1 MAVPNVRTGPVV
13 VGLVLVAFVA
23 AACTSGAAPTSSPT
37 ASLSA
42 VASVSATASP
52 ATASPAASSGGGRY
66 GGGSPA
72 AGSPA
77 TGSVVV
83 NMATT
88 TLGPVLTA
96 ANGLTLYVHAGDTA
110 TSSTCTGGCATA
122 WPPLAVA
129 AGGSATAGAGV
140 TGTLGTLTRADGTTQ
155 VTYKGLPLYG
165 WQNDTKPG
173 DVTGQNIAGFTVAKP

>member
-1 MAVPNVRTGPVV
+1 MAVPNLRTGPVAI
-13 VGLVLVAFVA
+13 GLVLVALVA
-23 AACTSGAAPTSSPT
+23 AACTSGAAPTSSAT

-42 VASVSATASP
+42 AGSASATASP
-52 ATASPAASSGGGRY
+52 VANSGGGRY

-129 AGGSATAGAGV
+129 AGGSATAGPGV
-140 TGTLGTLTRADGTTQ
+140 TGSLGTLTRADGTTQ

-165 WQNDTKPG
+165 WMNDTKPG
-173 DVTGQNIAGFTVAKP
+173 DVTGQNVNGFTVATP

>member
-1 MAVPNVRTGPVV
+1 MAVPNSRTGLVA
-13 VGLVLVAFVA
+13 VGLVLVALVA
-23 AACTSGAAPTSSPT
+23 AACTSGAASTSSPT

-42 VASVSATASP
+42 AGSASATASSV
-52 ATASPAASSGGGRY
+52 ANAGGGRY

-96 ANGLTLYVHAGDTA
+96 ANGLTLYIHAGDTA

-129 AGGSATAGAGV
+129 AGGSATAGPGV

-165 WQNDTKPG
+165 WKNDSKPG
-173 DVTGQNIAGFTVAKP
+173 DVTGQNIASFTVAKP